1 MLSDRRRLK
10 IWGRAMYVEDD
21 SELIESLKLPNY
33 EAEVERVILF
43 HIEAWNWNC
52 PQHIPIRYSEQEVA
66 ALQARITELEELLA
80 KKQQI

>member
-1 MLSDRRRLK
+1 
-10 IWGRAMYVEDD
+10 
-21 SELIESLKLPNY
+21 
-33 EAEVERVILF
+33 VERVILF

-66 ALQARITELEELLA
+66 ALQARITQLEELLA